1 MATVD
6 GPTQEEVQVDVGGEV
21 EAADEPGAT
30 LLAYSLISRP
40 DPLSVGAD
48 AELILTVSN
57 PQDDAVTCT
66 GIVFTLPVGTAA
78 TDLIDGKAAL
88 AVRPAPGW
96 TSSTNGGAITLTPP
110 GGSAKITGEGLPFAV
125 ALRTNDQPGTAS
137 IEIDETASTDDD
149 PTGLR
154 SSTIDVGKFPAD
166 FSLSSLT
173 SVPPER
179 LHIPYGKTAT
189 LMWTATGEGVS
200 CTLEY
205 QPTDDPDWV
214 TRNVANQGPV
224 TSLPLTRSDNVVFTL
239 TAQVAVL
246 GQDQP
251 LVAQSQLQLA
261 IDTLSLTF
269 EVQPPSVAPNGL
281 VRLRWH
287 APNADH
293 CTLDDGTVLPPSGAM
308 LVVLQQS
315 RLFVLT
321 AHGAGGVPPQLERE
335 VVVDP
340 SIIANQPPI
349 EITGEA
355 GAQGPNG
362 NSCDG
367 DNITNPRCRPSAGG
381 QGGRGGDAVLS
392 RLPPLDETRTPRRV
406 IPIRLTGGT
415 GGPGGF
421 GGGTFGIGGDP
432 FDQQPDGPGGP
443 GGDAVLDVTFDGSGD
458 PAQYIVTLVPGAGG
472 PGSSPGPSG
481 SVRLN
486 VREEALQD
494 D

>member
-1 MATVD
+1 MDASGTAEGTYVS
-6 GPTQEEVQVDVGGEV
+6 
-21 EAADEPGAT
+21 GAT
-30 LLAYSLISRP
+30 LLAYSLASRP
-40 DPLSVGAD
+40 NPLTVAAD
-48 AELILTVSN
+48 AELVLTVSN
-57 PQDDAVTCT
+57 PQDDPVTCT
-66 GIVFTLPVGTAA
+66 GIVLTLPVGTAG

-96 TSSTNGGAITLTPP
+96 SSGTAGGVITLTPP
-110 GGSAKITGEGLPFAV
+110 GGSATIGSEGLPFTVAV
-125 ALRTNDQPGTAS
+125 GTNDQPGTAT
-137 IEIDETASTDDD
+137 IEIDETASTQDD
-149 PTGLR
+149 PDHVR
-154 SSTIDVGKFPAD
+154 STTVDVGKFPAG

-189 LMWTATGEGVS
+189 LMWTATGEGVA

-214 TRNVANQGPV
+214 TTNVANVGPV
-224 TSLPLTRSDNVVFTL
+224 TSLPLSRSESVVFTL
-239 TAQVAVL
+239 TAQVDVL

-315 RLFVLT
+315 RRFILT
-321 AHGAGGVPPQLERE
+321 AHGIGGVPPQLEHE
-335 VVVDP
+335 VEVDP
-340 SIIANQPPI
+340 SIVANQPPV
-349 EITGEA
+349 EINGDA
-355 GAQGPNG
+355 GVQGPYG

-367 DNITNPRCRPSAGG
+367 DDIAFPRCEPSAGG
-381 QGGRGGDAVLS
+381 QGGRGGDAILS

-406 IPIRLTGGT
+406 IPILLIGGT
-415 GGPGGF
+415 GGPGGP
-421 GGGTFGIGGDP
+421 GGATFNIGGLP
-432 FDQQPDGPGGP
+432 MDQQPDGPGGP
-443 GGDAVLDVTFDGSGD
+443 GGDAILDVTFDGPGD

-472 PGSSPGPSG
+472 SGSSPGPPG

-486 VREEALQD
+486 VREEAPQGD
-494 D
+494 